1 MAYRYRYSRLL
12 CDRGR
17 RRLMPRWKNE
27 RTRRRQCDVAL
38 HGLNLLA
45 AVLLNEQ
52 RQREWS
58 TTIMACNSAIQAADL
73 TYALHLHSAA
83 RQATNCTLLLHMHA
97 CSCTG
102 SCRRLC
108 LCAESNPRIF
118 CWAKEESHMQKR
130 EREKSPADEM
140 HAENCNAYTRTAWLA
155 EAKEQ
160 LDLLPLL
167 HCPNVQDHTPKMKMV
182 VLLSSS

>member
-1 MAYRYRYSRLL
+1 
-12 CDRGR
+12 
-17 RRLMPRWKNE
+17 MPRWKNE

-130 EREKSPADEM
+130 ERERKVLQMRCMQRIAM
-140 HAENCNAYTRTAWLA
+140 HIHVL
-155 EAKEQ
+155 
-160 LDLLPLL
+160 LDLLR
-167 HCPNVQDHTPKMKMV
+167 QK
-182 VLLSSS
+182 SSLTCCRCCIAPMSKITLQK

>member
-1 MAYRYRYSRLL
+1 M
-12 CDRGR
+12 
-17 RRLMPRWKNE
+17 
-27 RTRRRQCDVAL
+27 
-38 HGLNLLA
+38 
-45 AVLLNEQ
+45 LLNEQ

-108 LCAESNPRIF
+108 LCAESTPRIF

-130 EREKSPADEM
+130 EREVLQMRCMQRIAM
-140 HAENCNAYTRTAWLA
+140 HIHVL
-155 EAKEQ
+155 
-160 LDLLPLL
+160 LDLLRQKRSLTCCCCCIAPWSKITL
-167 HCPNVQDHTPKMKMV
+167 QK
-182 VLLSSS
+182 